1 LKENVM
7 PRRKLARRF
16 EPRYG
21 VSQSTIDLE
30 ATYLA
35 REMEDYLLLS
45 LTDLKEKLASLRSS
59 VSTMHDEL
67 GAIVETLPERER
79 LAVLTIMHRDFH
91 HLGALYR
98 TYLRAGQHPVIAEI
112 KSQPKVADAVRLPF
126 REFLFDK

>member
-1 LKENVM
+1 M
-7 PRRKLARRF
+7 ARRKLARRF

-45 LTDLKEKLASLRSS
+45 LTDLEEKVASLRSS
-59 VSTMHDEL
+59 VSTTHDEL
-67 GAIVETLPERER
+67 SALTEALPERER
-79 LAVLTIMHRDFH
+79 LAMLTIMYRDFH

-98 TYLRAGQHPVIAEI
+98 TYLIAGEHAPVPEAA
-112 KSQPKVADAVRLPF
+112 SQPKTPAPVPLPF
-126 REFLFDK
+126 RESLFDTGE

>member
-1 LKENVM
+1 M

-45 LTDLKEKLASLRSS
+45 LTDLEEKVASLRSS

-67 GAIVETLPERER
+67 GALTEALPERER
-79 LAVLTIMHRDFH
+79 LAMLTLMYRDFH

-98 TYLRAGQHPVIAEI
+98 TYLTAGAHAPVADTR
-112 KSQPKVADAVRLPF
+112 SQPKATPPLPLPF
-126 REFLFDK
+126 RESLFE

>member
-1 LKENVM
+1 M

-21 VSQSTIDLE
+21 VSQSTIELE

-45 LTDLKEKLASLRSS
+45 LTDLEEKLATLRSS
-59 VSTMHDEL
+59 VSTIHDEL
-67 GAIVETLPERER
+67 GVIVETLPERER
-79 LAVLTIMHRDFH
+79 LAMLTIMYRDFH

-98 TYLRAGQHPVIAEI
+98 TYLTKGEHPAVAET
-112 KSQPKVADAVRLPF
+112 KSHPKAEAAVPLPF
-126 REFLFDK
+126 RESLFDE